1 MLATMVSA
9 QCFRWLN
16 KSLINNNTVQTISKL
31 NICIYTEP
39 YDVVF
44 MNYNKSIK
52 YSAVVFE

>member
-1 MLATMVSA
+1 MVSA

-16 KSLINNNTVQTISKL
+16 KSLINNNTVQTISKS